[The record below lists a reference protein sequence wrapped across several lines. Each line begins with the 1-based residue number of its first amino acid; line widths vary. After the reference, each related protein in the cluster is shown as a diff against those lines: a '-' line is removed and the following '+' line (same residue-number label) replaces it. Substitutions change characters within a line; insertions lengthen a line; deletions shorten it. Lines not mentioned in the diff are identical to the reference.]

1 MASSILLRLFAG
13 LALFLACAEA
23 LRFDLVS
30 YPGHDKKGTRCIRNF
45 VSKDTLVMV
54 TATVDG
60 NAGDGQ
66 QVNINVWTP
75 SNPGST
81 NLY

>member
-1 MASSILLRLFAG
+1 
-13 LALFLACAEA
+13 
-23 LRFDLVS
+23 
-30 YPGHDKKGTRCIRNF
+30 
-45 VSKDTLVMV
+45 VMV

-66 QVNINVWTP
+66 QVNINVCTP

-81 NLY
+81 NSTNPHNRSRTQ